1 MGQTSELRTLEIATN
16 WSLEELA
23 GTFPLYVRYEIAV
36 SVAVLLV
43 LYRLSAGALFGFHAV
58 SWTLNVRMVQTVH
71 MNQIVWYS
79 NKKLR

>member
-43 LYRLSAGALFGFHAV
+43 LL
-58 SWTLNVRMVQTVH
+58 
-71 MNQIVWYS
+71 
-79 NKKLR
+79 